1 MGATKI
7 VYCVRDFLSGVKI
20 KILLEKI
27 PTVEIIGEFYND
39 EALINQLNTLKPDIV
54 IYDLKSNK
62 LTDFINI
69 QKILSQNSMLKLIVA
84 GSYEDSRTIAIAISS
99 GAKAYVLKKDMT
111 EKDLLNAIKC
121 TNKNKYYISGC
132 CENKFENISK
142 KIQINMFLI

>member
-62 LTDFINI
+62 LTDFN
-69 QKILSQNSMLKLIVA
+69 
-84 GSYEDSRTIAIAISS
+84 
-99 GAKAYVLKKDMT
+99 
-111 EKDLLNAIKC
+111 
-121 TNKNKYYISGC
+121 
-132 CENKFENISK
+132 
-142 KIQINMFLI
+142 